1 MRYKVV
7 ILIILLSGFIG
18 CSIITRE
25 TETTGP
31 INKINF
37 TVEELSNG
45 LPTEG
50 LFRQN
55 IVLYDVNND
64 GFPDIITPTP
74 RKAEGKDKRPH
85 IFIWDNNTSKWMEAD
100 YKFPDINGYDY
111 GGVDVGDINN
121 DGHFDIVLA
130 NHVSRIMVLLN
141 DGKNGFIEMPFNP
154 DKPFYSRT
162 IRLADLNSDG
172 WLDMVALSEPP
183 FVHGYKPLG
192 LMIAIN
198 RDGKNWDI
206 SFIEKSANI
215 HGSSFDIKDYNGDK
229 VLDIGLASM
238 TIKREDQKLIFIGK
252 NGSYEEYIDG
262 SHVLADETI
271 PFISASGDYDG
282 DGISEIVYLVSTGLG
297 EKSRTYLTAF
307 KWSDNSL
314 IDISNGLVTKERPL
328 VLTSNDFDNDGKDEL
343 LILSSMGFHI
353 FKYSG
358 NIWKETFFQKMD
370 YERDIKGVYNI
381 TSKKINEDSFL
392 IVYNRGRENSE
403 FHGIKGY
410 ILRWQKE

>member
-18 CSIITRE
+18 CSIITKE
-25 TETTGP
+25 TETTEP
-31 INKINF
+31 INKVNF
-37 TVEELSNG
+37 TVKELSNG

-64 GFPDIITPTP
+64 GFPDIITPPP

-111 GGVDVGDINN
+111 GGIDVGDINK

-130 NHVSRIMVLLN
+130 NHVSSIMVLLN
-141 DGKNGFIEMPFNP
+141 NGKNGFIEMPFNP

-183 FVHGYKPLG
+183 FVYGYKPLG

-206 SFIEKSANI
+206 YFIEKSANI

-229 VLDIGLASM
+229 VLDIGLAPM

-252 NGSYEEYIDG
+252 NGGYEEYVDG

-297 EKSRTYLTAF
+297 ENSRTYLTAF

-353 FKYSG
+353 LKYSG
-358 NIWKETFFQKMD
+358 NIWKETFFHKLD

-392 IVYNRGRENSE
+392 IVYNRGRENSDL
-403 FHGIKGY
+403 HGIKGY